1 MYYNKYQRN
10 FYGEMLIYCI
20 YSYNDSNRLY
30 FNTDRRTNPEKY
42 QIIVIPL
49 ETDLTKG
56 LVEELYYEIYK
67 SETTN
72 KEYKEYVDITEAL
85 TKMIDG
91 TTIYFETNSLVDGIK
106 VIYNSGL
113 SVILEEDTTKVTKE
127 KNANT
132 LKLKQ

>member
-42 QIIVIPL
+42 QIIVIHL
-49 ETDLTKG
+49 ETALTKG

-72 KEYKEYVDITEAL
+72 KEYVDITEAL
-85 TKMIDG
+85 TKMMDG

-127 KNANT
+127 KNVNT
-132 LKLKQ
+132 LKSKQ

>member
-20 YSYNDSNRLY
+20 YSYNDNNRLY

-42 QIIVIPL
+42 QITVIPL
-49 ETDLTKG
+49 ETALTKG

-67 SETTN
+67 SEATN
-72 KEYKEYVDITEAL
+72 KEYKEYVDIAEAL
-85 TKMIDG
+85 TKMMDG

-113 SVILEEDTTKVTKE
+113 SVILEEDMTKVTKE
-127 KNANT
+127 KSANT